1 MGVGWRIGVCAVGET
16 DLEPA
21 LKCCSSSKKSIV
33 KNALGVDPVRFLPNA
48 TWSLSSNI
56 LFNSTFPSFSV

>member
-33 KNALGVDPVRFLPNA
+33 KNALGVDP
-48 TWSLSSNI
+48 
-56 LFNSTFPSFSV
+56 SVIFARCDWEFIIKCSIQ